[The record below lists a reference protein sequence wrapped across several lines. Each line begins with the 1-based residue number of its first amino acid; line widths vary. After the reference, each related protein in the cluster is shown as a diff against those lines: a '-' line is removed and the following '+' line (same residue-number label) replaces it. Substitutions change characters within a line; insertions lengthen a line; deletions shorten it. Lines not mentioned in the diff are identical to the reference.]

1 MAARRPGSSLAPP
14 QERENPGR
22 PILLRIDLPPAE
34 VSPNHRAL
42 YPAEKFNAQTAYRA
56 QVAGDARNLR
66 IREKLRR
73 PLTPPVSIRIVY
85 VVKNNIRRDP
95 DNLLAQL
102 KGAID
107 GLVQARLLVDD
118 SVGHLTIREIGLVAV
133 KGLRQGYVLI
143 ELECYEPTQDPEA
156 LAYRIVNG
164 GP

>member
-14 QERENPGR
+14 QSGTNPGR
-22 PILLRIDLPPAE
+22 PILLKIDLPPAE

-42 YPAEKFNAQTAYRA
+42 YTAEKFNAQTAYRA

-66 IREKLRR
+66 IAEKLRL
-73 PLTPPVSIRIVY
+73 PLAPPVAIRIVY
-85 VVKNNIRRDP
+85 VVTRAGRRDP

-107 GLVQARLLVDD
+107 GLVDARLLVDD
-118 SVGHLTIREIGLVAV
+118 SVGKLTIREIGLVPV

-156 LAYRIVNG
+156 LAYRILNG
-164 GP
+164 GT